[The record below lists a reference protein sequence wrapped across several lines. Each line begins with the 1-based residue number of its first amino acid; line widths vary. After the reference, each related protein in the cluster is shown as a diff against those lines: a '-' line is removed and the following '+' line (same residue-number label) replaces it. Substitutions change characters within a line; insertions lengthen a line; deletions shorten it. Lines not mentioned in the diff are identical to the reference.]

1 MQYRYMNLT
10 QIYKDQIVPKLMSE
24 FGLTNIMAAP
34 KVSKININMGVKEMA
49 HDKGLIDKVSSQL
62 VAISGQKPK
71 ITRAKVAIANFKLRE
86 NDPIGLT
93 VTLRGARLYDF
104 MTKLFGIVLPR
115 VRDFQGVSK
124 TAFDGAGNYSL
135 GMTDQIVFSEIE
147 YGKIDKIRGLQ
158 ITFVIKNGSPEKSKR
173 LLELMGMPF
182 KK

>member
-1 MQYRYMNLT
+1 
-10 QIYKDQIVPKLMSE
+10 
-24 FGLTNIMAAP
+24 
-34 KVSKININMGVKEMA
+34 
-49 HDKGLIDKVSSQL
+49 
-62 VAISGQKPK
+62 
-71 ITRAKVAIANFKLRE
+71 
-86 NDPIGLT
+86 
-93 VTLRGARLYDF
+93 